1 MFCGTA
7 EFVCAPSKV
16 RHIPVL
22 LDEALEALSSGSAKR
37 YLDCTFGGGGHARA
51 LLESSEDAEVVSID
65 CDPDAGIR
73 AESLVKEYGERFQFC
88 DLKFNRSLLFSNDW
102 QT

>member
-22 LDEALEALSSGSAKR
+22 LDEALEAHASATEGK
-37 YLDCTFGGGGHARA
+37 TTAQAMRA
-51 LLESSEDAEVVSID
+51 LASLEKKRGGKKGPGAALEA
-65 CDPDAGIR
+65 
-73 AESLVKEYGERFQFC
+73 
-88 DLKFNRSLLFSNDW
+88 
-102 QT
+102 